1 MPTYPDPVVLYPE
14 VAAEGSLAAA
24 LRAVAVRQGL
34 SIPVPVTAS
43 NSLHGAVVPTTV
55 PHREELEVSASYI
68 ERRWSIRGCERD
80 QGLALIEGDTVD
92 LAQVARAAQAWHDG
106 APLTEIPQAASFVK
120 LTGRFEV
127 PDRDPAGLVESEWRH
142 LRTEAAEVNWPEYHA
157 LIEAAYAEPR
167 LRQLYPFTSHWSLRF
182 STSTRPSLSHEVLV
196 CLHAGRGKDYS
207 VTMGYMGQG
216 LGETDTAE
224 EAVSLAARNLPA
236 DLGPVRYGAA
246 EPS

>member
-1 MPTYPDPVVLYPE
+1 M
-14 VAAEGSLAAA
+14 
-24 LRAVAVRQGL
+24 
-34 SIPVPVTAS
+34 
-43 NSLHGAVVPTTV
+43 
-55 PHREELEVSASYI
+55 
-68 ERRWSIRGCERD
+68 
-80 QGLALIEGDTVD
+80 D

-127 PDRDPAGLVESEWRH
+127 PDRNPAGLVESEWRH
-142 LRTEAAEVNWPEYHA
+142 LRTEAAEMNWPEYHA
-157 LIEAAYAEPR
+157 LIEAAHAEPR

-182 STSTRPSLSHEVLV
+182 STSTRPSLSRDVLV
-196 CLHAGRGKDYS
+196 CLHAGRGRDYT
-207 VTMGYMGQG
+207 VTMGYMGQE
-216 LGETDTAE
+216 LGETVTAE